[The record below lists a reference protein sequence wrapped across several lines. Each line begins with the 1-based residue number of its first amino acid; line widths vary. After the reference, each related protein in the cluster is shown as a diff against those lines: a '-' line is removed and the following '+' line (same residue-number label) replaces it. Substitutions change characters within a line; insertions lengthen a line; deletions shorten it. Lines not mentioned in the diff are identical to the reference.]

1 MRLRPG
7 PFSCM
12 MDGKS
17 RHEAIV
23 EPACN
28 AFSPVSL
35 QFYFNCRPTGGYM
48 YVKNVLQFKGH
59 EIISVSPDN
68 SLLEVAK
75 TLRENKIG
83 AVLVCEDAGR
93 MCGVLSERDIIIAI
107 AKHGS
112 NILGGKVS
120 DFMTEGVYTCSPDD
134 DMKKV
139 MEQMTRRRVRHLPV
153 VDEGNVVG
161 MISIGDVVKQRMA
174 ETEAETEA
182 LKSYITTA

>member
-1 MRLRPG
+1 
-7 PFSCM
+7 
-12 MDGKS
+12 
-17 RHEAIV
+17 
-23 EPACN
+23 
-28 AFSPVSL
+28 
-35 QFYFNCRPTGGYM
+35 M
-48 YVKNVLQFKGH
+48 YVKNVLQLKGH

-112 NILGGKVS
+112 NILSGKVS

-174 ETEAETEA
+174 ETEAEAEA

>member
-1 MRLRPG
+1 
-7 PFSCM
+7 
-12 MDGKS
+12 
-17 RHEAIV
+17 
-23 EPACN
+23 
-28 AFSPVSL
+28 
-35 QFYFNCRPTGGYM
+35 M
-48 YVKNVLQFKGH
+48 YVKNVLQLKGH

-112 NILGGKVS
+112 NILSGKVS

>member
-1 MRLRPG
+1 
-7 PFSCM
+7 
-12 MDGKS
+12 
-17 RHEAIV
+17 
-23 EPACN
+23 
-28 AFSPVSL
+28 
-35 QFYFNCRPTGGYM
+35 M

-93 MCGVLSERDIIIAI
+93 MCGV
-107 AKHGS
+107 HGS

>member
-1 MRLRPG
+1 
-7 PFSCM
+7 
-12 MDGKS
+12 
-17 RHEAIV
+17 
-23 EPACN
+23 
-28 AFSPVSL
+28 
-35 QFYFNCRPTGGYM
+35 M

>member
-1 MRLRPG
+1 
-7 PFSCM
+7 
-12 MDGKS
+12 
-17 RHEAIV
+17 
-23 EPACN
+23 
-28 AFSPVSL
+28 
-35 QFYFNCRPTGGYM
+35 M

-120 DFMTEGVYTCSPDD
+120 DFM
-134 DMKKV
+134 
-139 MEQMTRRRVRHLPV
+139 
-153 VDEGNVVG
+153 
-161 MISIGDVVKQRMA
+161 
-174 ETEAETEA
+174 
-182 LKSYITTA
+182 